1 MFSLYSNDE
10 RSFLVQLAQILGAEV
25 QESFI
30 RSNQPLLVCPEPKSA
45 KYDAAIRW
53 SEYIAQLYFF
63 VCVEYIGQIFN
74 FIMFECVRVC
84 FFSLVSLD
92 FPVVNRNWIMECY
105 TRQRRVPMKE
115 FLVGDSIGP
124 VDDIDEDEEVVS
136 SQFATNEG
144 IENIN
149 MENRGIEN
157 ANISVLFAY

>member
-1 MFSLYSNDE
+1 
-10 RSFLVQLAQILGAEV
+10 
-25 QESFI
+25 
-30 RSNQPLLVCPEPKSA
+30 
-45 KYDAAIRW
+45 
-53 SEYIAQLYFF
+53 
-63 VCVEYIGQIFN
+63 
-74 FIMFECVRVC
+74 
-84 FFSLVSLD
+84 
-92 FPVVNRNWIMECY
+92 
-105 TRQRRVPMKE
+105 MKE

>member
-1 MFSLYSNDE
+1 MPNTMRLYDGVSILLNYIFLCVSNTSV
-10 RSFLVQLAQILGAEV
+10 RYSI
-25 QESFI
+25 
-30 RSNQPLLVCPEPKSA
+30 PLCLNASG
-45 KYDAAIRW
+45 
-53 SEYIAQLYFF
+53 F
-63 VCVEYIGQIFN
+63 
-74 FIMFECVRVC
+74 